1 MAQQLSPPPPAPG
14 EGQSHRSVLVAIGAL
29 LLGMLL
35 AALDQTIVST
45 ALPTIVSELGG
56 LDHLSWVVTAYLLAA
71 TAATPLW
78 GKLGDQYGRKKLFQT
93 AIVIFLIGSA
103 LCGIAQNMPQ
113 LIGFRALQGLGGG
126 GLMVLSMAIVG
137 DLVTP
142 RERGKYQGLFG
153 AVFGVTSVLGPL
165 LGGFFTEHLSWRW
178 VFYINLP
185 IGVVALVVIAAVL
198 HIPVRREKHTIDY
211 LGTFLI
217 ASVATALV
225 LVASLGGT
233 TWAWSSPQIIALA
246 VLAVVLLV
254 AFIAVERRAV
264 EPVLPLKLFRIRTF
278 SLVAV
283 ISFVIGF
290 AMFGAMTYLPTFL
303 QVVHD
308 ITPTMSGVHMLPMV
322 FGLLITSTASGQ
334 IVSRTGR
341 WKVFP
346 LAGTALTAVGLLLL
360 HNLDENSSTWLM
372 SAYFFV
378 FGAGLGLVMQVL
390 VLVAQNSVSYQD
402 LGVATSGATFFR
414 SIGSAFGVAIFGT
427 IFANR
432 LTGQLTD
439 ALAGQSLPSGV
450 DAGRLAADPRAIGQL
465 PADLRPGVLG
475 AYSTSITDVFLY
487 AVPVVLL
494 AFVLAWFLREDKLQG
509 SVTAPDSRP
518 DPRLQP
524 RRALLVRRVRPRAVG
539 AGHPGGPPRDLREDH
554 RAGRLRPAARGQL
567 AAPADQAA
575 RHRRTRAARR
585 DRSRTAACDHRRGPA
600 GRGTRT
606 GPPGG
611 PADDPHRRGGRGRR
625 PPLPG
630 PRGLPGRAPRRLV
643 GPRAPDRPGQTRQ
656 RTDRRG
662 QRIDQG
668 APALP
673 DASPRPRGPPAP
685 RRARG
690 PPPGP
695 RRPGRPRPPAPA
707 RLTRPPGPPG
717 GTVRHI
723 AAGRVTAPWRTSA
736 PRTGY
741 GGGTPATSRYP
752 CFVYS
757 PRASTRSWRVS
768 SRSSRTPYDLAA
780 SSTAASSS
788 PPPPVPRNPGRTYTR
803 VSSAVPGPAASVST
817 SPAQLAA
824 LLPYRPTTNCPVGGT
839 SRPAP
844 SSASPS
850 AISSAVAGRCQ

>member
-1 MAQQLSPPPPAPG
+1 MAQQLSPSPPAPG

-103 LCGIAQNMPQ
+103 LCGVAQNMPQ

-233 TWAWSSPQIIALA
+233 TWAWSSPQIIGLA

-264 EPVLPLKLFRIRTF
+264 EPVLPLKLFRMRTF
-278 SLVAV
+278 ALVAV

-322 FGLLITSTASGQ
+322 FGLLITSTGSGQ

-346 LAGTALTAVGLLLL
+346 ILGTATTAVGLLLL
-360 HNLDENSSTWLM
+360 HQLDENSSTWLM

-402 LGVATSGATFFR
+402 LGVATSGVTFFR

-439 ALAGQSLPSGV
+439 ALAGQSLPTGV

-494 AFVLAWFLREDKLQG
+494 AFVLAWFLREDKLRG
-509 SVTAPDSRP
+509 SVTAPDTSQTLASNPVERSSY
-518 DPRLQP
+518 DECA
-524 RRALLVRRVRPRAVG
+524 RALSVLATREGRREIYEKITARAGYDLLPAASWLLLRIKRHGTVEPARLAETAPVPLHVITDAARQVEERGLARREGLQMILTDTGAEAVVRLSQAREDSLAELLGDWWGPERPTDLVRLVSELTAEVSGSTRERP
-539 AGHPGGPPRDLREDH
+539 HSPTPPRDHEAHLRHDE
-554 RAGRLRPAARGQL
+554 REALE
-567 AAPADQAA
+567 
-575 RHRRTRAARR
+575 RRFDEREA
-585 DRSRTAACDHRRGPA
+585 
-600 GRGTRT
+600 
-606 GPPGG
+606 
-611 PADDPHRRGGRGRR
+611 
-625 PPLPG
+625 L
-630 PRGLPGRAPRRLV
+630 
-643 GPRAPDRPGQTRQ
+643 
-656 RTDRRG
+656 DRRFDDRESHDRG
-662 QRIDQG
+662 SDDSDDHG
-668 APALP
+668 
-673 DASPRPRGPPAP
+673 RPHPPA
-685 RRARG
+685 
-690 PPPGP
+690 
-695 RRPGRPRPPAPA
+695 
-707 RLTRPPGPPG
+707 
-717 GTVRHI
+717 
-723 AAGRVTAPWRTSA
+723 
-736 PRTGY
+736 
-741 GGGTPATSRYP
+741 
-752 CFVYS
+752 
-757 PRASTRSWRVS
+757 
-768 SRSSRTPYDLAA
+768 
-780 SSTAASSS
+780 
-788 PPPPVPRNPGRTYTR
+788 
-803 VSSAVPGPAASVST
+803 
-817 SPAQLAA
+817 
-824 LLPYRPTTNCPVGGT
+824 
-839 SRPAP
+839 
-844 SSASPS
+844 
-850 AISSAVAGRCQ
+850 

>member
-1 MAQQLSPPPPAPG
+1 MAQQLSPSPPAPG

-103 LCGIAQNMPQ
+103 LCGVAQNMPQ

-233 TWAWSSPQIIALA
+233 TWAWSSPQIIGLA

-264 EPVLPLKLFRIRTF
+264 EPVLPLKLFRMRTF
-278 SLVAV
+278 ALVAV

-322 FGLLITSTASGQ
+322 FGLLITSTGSGQ

-346 LAGTALTAVGLLLL
+346 ILGTAITAVGLLLL
-360 HNLDENSSTWLM
+360 HQLDENSSTWLM

-402 LGVATSGATFFR
+402 LGVATSGVTFFR

-439 ALAGQSLPSGV
+439 ALAGQSLPTGV

-494 AFVLAWFLREDKLQG
+494 AFVLAWFLREDKLRG
-509 SVTAPDSRP
+509 SVTAPDTSQTLASNPVERSSY
-518 DPRLQP
+518 DECA
-524 RRALLVRRVRPRAVG
+524 RALSVLATREGRREIYEKITARAGYDLLPAASWLLLRIKRHGTVEPSRLAETAPVPLHVITDAARQVEERGLARREGLQMILTDSGAEAVVRLSQAREDSLAELLGDWWGPERPTDLVKLVSELTAEVSGSTRERP
-539 AGHPGGPPRDLREDH
+539 HSPTPPRDHEAHLRHDE
-554 RAGRLRPAARGQL
+554 REALE
-567 AAPADQAA
+567 
-575 RHRRTRAARR
+575 RRFDERE
-585 DRSRTAACDHRRGPA
+585 
-600 GRGTRT
+600 
-606 GPPGG
+606 
-611 PADDPHRRGGRGRR
+611 
-625 PPLPG
+625 
-630 PRGLPGRAPRRLV
+630 GL
-643 GPRAPDRPGQTRQ
+643 
-656 RTDRRG
+656 DRRFDD
-662 QRIDQG
+662 RESHD
-668 APALP
+668 
-673 DASPRPRGPPAP
+673 RGSDDSDDH
-685 RRARG
+685 
-690 PPPGP
+690 
-695 RRPGRPRPPAPA
+695 GRPRPPA
-707 RLTRPPGPPG
+707 
-717 GTVRHI
+717 
-723 AAGRVTAPWRTSA
+723 
-736 PRTGY
+736 
-741 GGGTPATSRYP
+741 
-752 CFVYS
+752 
-757 PRASTRSWRVS
+757 
-768 SRSSRTPYDLAA
+768 
-780 SSTAASSS
+780 
-788 PPPPVPRNPGRTYTR
+788 
-803 VSSAVPGPAASVST
+803 
-817 SPAQLAA
+817 
-824 LLPYRPTTNCPVGGT
+824 
-839 SRPAP
+839 
-844 SSASPS
+844 
-850 AISSAVAGRCQ
+850 